1 MKRLFIL
8 IAVLATGLALVGS
21 IVPAA
26 AQSGNTW
33 RADYFGNTDWA
44 GAPVTTEFV
53 SFASFDWGYGSPSPY
68 VPADNFTARL
78 TTNAFFYAGN
88 YTFSVIADDEF
99 TLIIDGVTRLDS
111 RGKGLS
117 GKPQNITV
125 PMAQGQHHV
134 EVLYREWS
142 VTAYLFVNWTY
153 AGSQSVRPPVQTYPP
168 LPKSSGSVQT
178 KFGNYT
184 ACQKQGIHQANCFA
198 SDGAWDSPNLGS
210 IQMERPI
217 EAWAKCEPA
226 DQVSTFYVSPQVPQK
241 DYRCSKTLAGWFPN

>member
-1 MKRLFIL
+1 MKRSLVI
-8 IAVLATGLALVGS
+8 IAVLAIGLGVVGS
-21 IVPAA
+21 LAPAA

-33 RADYFGNTDWA
+33 RADYFGNPDWA

-53 SFASFDWGYGSPSPY
+53 TFSSFDWGYGSPSPY
-68 VPADNFTARL
+68 VPADNFTARF
-78 TTNAFFYAGN
+78 TTDAFFYVGN

-99 TLIIDGVTRLDS
+99 ALIIDGVTRLDS
-111 RGKGLS
+111 RGQGQS
-117 GKPQNITV
+117 GKPHNITI

-134 EVLYREWS
+134 EVLYREWT

-153 AGSQSVRPPVQTYPP
+153 GGGESIQPPIQNYPP
-168 LPKSSGSVQT
+168 LPASSDSVQT
-178 KFGNYT
+178 KFGDYT
-184 ACQKQGIHQANCFA
+184 ACLQQGIHQANCFV

-217 EAWAKCEPA
+217 EAWVNCEPA
-226 DQVSTFYVSPQVPQK
+226 DQLSTFYVSPEVPQK